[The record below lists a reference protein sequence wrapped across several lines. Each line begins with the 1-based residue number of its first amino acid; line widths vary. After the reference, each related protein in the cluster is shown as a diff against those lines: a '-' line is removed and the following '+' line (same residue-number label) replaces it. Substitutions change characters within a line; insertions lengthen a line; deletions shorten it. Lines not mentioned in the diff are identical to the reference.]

1 MMLDSL
7 IIYVFPCHPMSI
19 DLSNVQLN
27 VVPPLSWLSICACLL
42 PSLPSLL
49 PRALYQRCSFLL
61 DFLLSSFLYYSLA
74 LKTDPIKRC
83 IPPPPS
89 SFPSSL
95 LNTIWSFDV
104 SIVISRSAF
113 VSTSYRVSAFTA
125 PAPATATTFSC
136 SRFSFF
142 PLLTNLF

>member
-1 MMLDSL
+1 MAVDMRLPPAVIAFVASSRAL
-7 IIYVFPCHPMSI
+7 SALFFPPR
-19 DLSNVQLN
+19 L
-27 VVPPLSWLSICACLL
+27 PLELL
-42 PSLPSLL
+42 PL
-49 PRALYQRCSFLL
+49 
-61 DFLLSSFLYYSLA
+61 LLSGTQNRSY
-74 LKTDPIKRC
+74 KT
-83 IPPPPS
+83 PPPS

>member
-1 MMLDSL
+1 MAVDMRLPPAVIAFVASSRAL
-7 IIYVFPCHPMSI
+7 SALFFPPR
-19 DLSNVQLN
+19 L
-27 VVPPLSWLSICACLL
+27 PLELL
-42 PSLPSLL
+42 PL
-49 PRALYQRCSFLL
+49 
-61 DFLLSSFLYYSLA
+61 LLSGTQNRSY
-74 LKTDPIKRC
+74 KTLH
-83 IPPPPS
+83 PPPPS